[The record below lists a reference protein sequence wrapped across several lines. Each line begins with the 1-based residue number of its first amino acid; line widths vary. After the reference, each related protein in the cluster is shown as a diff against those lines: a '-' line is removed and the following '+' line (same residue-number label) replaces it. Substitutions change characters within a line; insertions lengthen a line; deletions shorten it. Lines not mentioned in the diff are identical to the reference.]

1 MVYITQFIL
10 ASMSPRRSELLKL
23 LGAEFETFAPE
34 ADEGQF
40 SDLQP
45 EELVLRLSKEK
56 AISVINKGAML
67 PVVAA
72 DAIVALDGKILGKPA
87 DESDAFSMLKMLSGK
102 WHQVYTG
109 VTVVKQDKVKTEVE
123 MTEVKFRD
131 LSDKEIAAYIATGE
145 PMDKAGSYG
154 IQGKGALL
162 VEQLRGDYY
171 NVVGLP
177 LVRLLRMMRELGV
190 LSSEGFF

>member
-1 MVYITQFIL
+1 VVYITQFIL

-34 ADEGQF
+34 VDEGQF

-56 AISVINKGAML
+56 AISVINQGAML

-72 DAIVALDGKILGKPA
+72 DTIVALDGKILGKPA

-123 MTEVKFRD
+123 MTEVKFRE

>member
-34 ADEGQF
+34 VDEGQF

-56 AISVINKGAML
+56 AISVINQGAML

-72 DAIVALDGKILGKPA
+72 DTIVALDGKILGKPA

-123 MTEVKFRD
+123 MTEVKFRE